1 MLSLAQSWG
10 GKDDPWGCLAGQ
22 AKLRGELQANET
34 RLKLAG
40 VPGDT

>member
-1 MLSLAQSWG
+1 MTPEA
-10 GKDDPWGCLAGQ
+10 CLAGQ
-22 AKLRGELQANET
+22 AKLWAELQANET